1 MTKNNDLIIDIS
13 EKIRVVHAGQFTPGN
28 GWIFPGRAINDY
40 ELIYVKKGEL
50 HISEDGNEFVV
61 KPGET
66 LILHPDKWHEGI
78 KKCHNL
84 TFDWVHFIPHKLGDV
99 NLIGDNNHNVL
110 RVPQHKLIQR
120 KSRLI
125 ELFSFMK
132 NDTHTGLSQVE
143 ITRQLLKLIFFEVA
157 YGNVLRNENHE
168 EYLADQIMI
177 HISEKAFTQLT
188 TSVIAK
194 HFKYNPDY
202 IGRVFKKVFKHNIT
216 EEITRRRMVRAK
228 HMLQTSLISIAEIA
242 EMCAYDDVSYFCRMF
257 KNREKITPLKFRNK
271 FRIKL

>member
-1 MTKNNDLIIDIS
+1 MNNNNDLIIDIL
-13 EKIRVVHAGQFTPGN
+13 EKIRVVHAGQYTPGD
-28 GWIFPGRAINDY
+28 GWVFPGRAINDY
-40 ELIYVKKGEL
+40 ELIYVKKGEM
-50 HISEDGNEFVV
+50 HISEEGKEFVV

-66 LILHPDKWHEGI
+66 LILHPNKWHEGTR
-78 KKCHNL
+78 KCYNL
-84 TFDWVHFIPHKLGDV
+84 VFDWVHFIPHKLGDI
-99 NLIGDNNHNVL
+99 NLIEVNNIL

-120 KSRLI
+120 KSRLL
-125 ELFSFMK
+125 ELFSFIK
-132 NDTHTGLSQVE
+132 NDTITGLSQVE
-143 ITRQLLKLIFFEVA
+143 ITKQLLKLMFFEVA
-157 YGNVLRNENHE
+157 YGNILRNENHE

-177 HISEKAFTQLT
+177 HISEEAFSQLT

-194 HFKYNPDY
+194 HFKYNSDY

-216 EEITRRRMVRAK
+216 EEITRRRMVKAK
-228 HMLQTSLISIAEIA
+228 HMLQTSLISVAEIA